1 VGRRT
6 RRARRRGVVR
16 VHRPH
21 HLGRLV
27 ATTPDPKANPNSKI
41 LLLSLVTLI
50 AFGVAAFA
58 FLNRADNINQT
69 VYDNCVTN
77 EVQDAVIVAQLE
89 AAKRRARASLPP
101 KSAELLYQ
109 LDILQDGINALEPP
123 DESPCEPPEGTLP

>member
-1 VGRRT
+1 V
-6 RRARRRGVVR
+6 
-16 VHRPH
+16 
-21 HLGRLV
+21 
-27 ATTPDPKANPNSKI
+27 TTPYRKAKRNWKI